1 MISVII
7 PVYNTAK
14 FLSTCIKS
22 VINQTYQ
29 DLEIILVNDASTDN
43 SIHICNALKE
53 KDNRIILIDK
63 KENEGVE
70 KARYNGILAAKGDYI
85 CFVDSDDWLEKDA
98 LKRMYDRAIET
109 DADYVEIGMQRVL
122 DRHKIIKRK
131 TNPMAKGLIIQPQLF
146 DSYYIS
152 FFGVNI
158 LSVNLC
164 GKLYKNHIIKN
175 PPQPIGLAMGE
186 DLYFNLEIFPR
197 LKTIYIDNYI
207 GYNYRFG
214 GMTTRYNKNLLPN
227 LKVLYS
233 IKKKKIEQYN
243 YNKASDYIRI
253 ELKNVLISDIKQRIL
268 FKYGSQEDIIN
279 QIHKELTDPIWND
292 IKQIQNFPHTLH
304 SPIVQAIIRK
314 DANTIYKICKINTQ
328 KYYFKWLLK
337 KTISKILNFI

>member
-22 VINQTYQ
+22 IINQTFE
-29 DLEIILVNDASTDN
+29 DIEIILVNDASTDN
-43 SIHICNALKE
+43 SIHICNTFKE
-53 KDNRIILIDK
+53 KDNRIVLIDK
-63 KENEGVE
+63 QQNEGVE
-70 KARYNGILAAKGDYI
+70 KARYDGILAAKGEYI

-98 LKRMYDRAIET
+98 LKRLYNKAIET
-109 DADYVEIGMQRVL
+109 DADYIEIGMQRVL

-131 TNPMAKGLIIQPQLF
+131 TYPTIKGLITQPQLF

-158 LSVNLC
+158 LSVNIW
-164 GKLYKNHIIKN
+164 GKLYKSCMLKN

-186 DLYFNLEIFPR
+186 DLYFNLELFPH
-197 LKTIYIDNYI
+197 LQKIYIDDYI

-233 IKKKKIEQYN
+233 IKKKKIEEYK
-243 YNKASDYIRI
+243 YDKASEYIRI
-253 ELKNVLISDIKQRIL
+253 ELKNVFISDINQRIL
-268 FKYGSQEDIIN
+268 FNYGSKEDLIN
-279 QIHKELTDPIWND
+279 QIDQELMDPIWSD
-292 IKQIQNFPHTLH
+292 IQQIKNPNIIA
-304 SPIVQAIIRK
+304 SPIVQAIINK
-314 DANTIYKICKINTQ
+314 DVNTIYKLCKSEI
-328 KYYFKWLLK
+328 KKCHSRWILK
-337 KTISKILNFI
+337 KVISKILNII

>member
-22 VINQTYQ
+22 IINQTFRE
-29 DLEIILVNDASTDN
+29 LEIIIVNDASTDS
-43 SIHICNALKE
+43 SIHICNKLKKE
-53 KDNRIILIDK
+53 DNRIILIDK
-63 KENEGVE
+63 KQNEGVE
-70 KARYNGILAAKGDYI
+70 KARYDGILASQGEYI

-98 LKRMYDRAIET
+98 LKRMYDKAFET

-122 DRHKIIKRK
+122 DKHKIIKK
-131 TNPMAKGLIIQPQLF
+131 KANPTVRGLITQPQLF
-146 DSYYIS
+146 DLYYIS

-158 LSVNLC
+158 LSVNIW
-164 GKLYKNHIIKN
+164 GKLYKSSILKE

-197 LKTIYIDNYI
+197 LQKIYIDDYI

-214 GMTTRYNKNLLPN
+214 GMTTRYNKNLFPN
-227 LKVLYS
+227 LKVLYG
-233 IKKKKIEQYN
+233 IKKEKIEKYQY
-243 YNKASDYIRI
+243 YKASEYIHI

-279 QIHKELTDPIWND
+279 QISQELTDSIWND
-292 IKQIQNFPHTLH
+292 MQQIKDSNIITSL
-304 SPIVQAIIRK
+304 IVQAIINK
-314 DANTIYKICKINTQ
+314 DANTIYEICKSDIK
-328 KYYFKWLLK
+328 KYYPQWILK
-337 KTISKILNFI
+337 RIISKLLNLI

>member
-22 VINQTYQ
+22 VANQTYQ

-43 SIHICNALKE
+43 SIHICNTFKE
-53 KDNRIILIDK
+53 KDNRIFLIDK
-63 KENEGVE
+63 KQNEGVE
-70 KARYNGILAAKGDYI
+70 KARYDGILAATGEYI

-98 LKRMYDRAIET
+98 LKRMYEKAVET

-122 DRHKIIKRK
+122 DRHKILKRK
-131 TNPMAKGLIIQPQLF
+131 SNPVVKGLITQPQLF

-158 LSVNLC
+158 LSVNIW
-164 GKLYKNHIIKN
+164 GKLYKRKILNN

-186 DLYFNLEIFPR
+186 DLYFNLEIFSR
-197 LKTIYIDNYI
+197 LQKIYIDDHI

-233 IKKKKIEQYN
+233 IKKRKIEKYK
-243 YNKASDYIRI
+243 YDKASDYIRI
-253 ELKNVLISDIKQRIL
+253 ELKNVFISDINQRIL
-268 FKYGSQEDIIN
+268 FHYGSKEDIIN
-279 QIHKELTDPIWND
+279 QIDQELTDPVWND
-292 IKQIQNFPHTLH
+292 IQQIKGPKIIV
-304 SPIVQAIIRK
+304 SSIVQAIINK
-314 DANTIYKICKINTQ
+314 DANTIYEICKSETR
-328 KYYFKWLLK
+328 KYYSQWLLK
-337 KTISKILNFI
+337 RIISKILNFV

>member
-22 VINQTYQ
+22 VVNQTFQ
-29 DLEIILVNDASTDN
+29 DLEIILINDASTDN
-43 SIHICNALKE
+43 SIHICNTFKG
-53 KDNRIILIDK
+53 KDNRIVLIDK
-63 KENEGVE
+63 KQNEGVE
-70 KARYNGILAAKGDYI
+70 KARYDGILVAKGNYI

-98 LKRMYDRAIET
+98 LKKMYDKAIET

-131 TNPMAKGLIIQPQLF
+131 SNPAVKGLITQPQLF

-152 FFGVNI
+152 FFGINI

-164 GKLYKNHIIKN
+164 GKLYKNSILQE

-197 LKTIYIDNYI
+197 LQKIYIDDYI

-233 IKKKKIEQYN
+233 IKKRKIEEYK
-243 YNKASDYIRI
+243 YDKASDYIRI
-253 ELKNVLISDIKQRIL
+253 ELKNVFISDINQRIL
-268 FKYGSQEDIIN
+268 FNYGSKEDIIN
-279 QIHKELTDPIWND
+279 QINQELTDPVWSD
-292 IKQIQNFPHTLH
+292 IQQIKTFKIIA
-304 SPIVQAIIRK
+304 SPIVQAIINK
-314 DANTIYKICKINTQ
+314 DANAIYELCQSDTK
-328 KYYFKWLLK
+328 KYYSQWILK
-337 KTISKILNFI
+337 KIISKILNII

>member
-22 VINQTYQ
+22 VINQTYP
-29 DLEIILVNDASTDN
+29 DLEIILVNDASTDS
-43 SIHICNALKE
+43 SIHICNTFKK

-63 KENEGVE
+63 KQNEGVE
-70 KARYNGILAAKGDYI
+70 KARYDGILAATGEYI
-85 CFVDSDDWLEKDA
+85 CFVDSDDWLEKDTI
-98 LKRMYDRAIET
+98 KRMYDKAIET

-122 DRHKIIKRK
+122 DRHKIIKK
-131 TNPMAKGLIIQPQLF
+131 KAHSTIKGLITQPQLF

-158 LSVNLC
+158 LSVNIW
-164 GKLYKNHIIKN
+164 GKLYKRNILKN
-175 PPQPIGLAMGE
+175 PPQPIRLAMGE

-197 LKTIYIDNYI
+197 LQKIYIDDYI

-233 IKKKKIEQYN
+233 IKKRKIEEYK
-243 YNKASDYIRI
+243 YDKASEYIRI
-253 ELKNVLISDIKQRIL
+253 ELKNVLISDINQRIL
-268 FKYGSQEDIIN
+268 FNYGSKGDIIN
-279 QIHKELTDPIWND
+279 QINQELMDPIWSD
-292 IKQIQNFPHTLH
+292 IQQIKTPNIIA
-304 SPIVQAIIRK
+304 SPIVQAIIHK
-314 DANTIYKICKINTQ
+314 DANAIYELCQSDTK
-328 KYYFKWLLK
+328 KYYPQWILK
-337 KTISKILNFI
+337 RIISKILNII

>member
-22 VINQTYQ
+22 VVNQTFQ
-29 DLEIILVNDASTDN
+29 DLEIILINDASTDN
-43 SIHICNALKE
+43 SIHICNTFKG
-53 KDNRIILIDK
+53 KDNRIVLIDK
-63 KENEGVE
+63 KQNEGVE
-70 KARYNGILAAKGDYI
+70 KARYDGILVAKGNYI

-98 LKRMYDRAIET
+98 LKKMYDKAIET

-131 TNPMAKGLIIQPQLF
+131 SKPSVKGLITQPQLF

-152 FFGVNI
+152 FFGINI

-164 GKLYKNHIIKN
+164 GKLYKNSILQE

-186 DLYFNLEIFPR
+186 DLYFNLELFPR
-197 LKTIYIDNYI
+197 LQKIYIDDYI

-233 IKKKKIEQYN
+233 IKKRKIEEYK
-243 YNKASDYIRI
+243 YDKASDYIRI
-253 ELKNVLISDIKQRIL
+253 ELKNVFISDINQRIL
-268 FKYGSQEDIIN
+268 FNYGSKEDIIN
-279 QIHKELTDPIWND
+279 QINQELTDPVWSD
-292 IKQIQNFPHTLH
+292 IQQIKTFKIIA
-304 SPIVQAIIRK
+304 SPIVQAIINK
-314 DANTIYKICKINTQ
+314 DANAIYELCQSDTK
-328 KYYFKWLLK
+328 KYYSQWILK
-337 KTISKILNFI
+337 KIISKILNII